1 MGKIKIYKLKEYLLT
16 GLGILIIGLLINMDF
31 SLVFLGMYLAA
42 PILSIGGAFAVVKK
56 LEVSIDVQKTV
67 LLKGEKGKISVTVTN
82 HSLPPVLGLE
92 VILNEDNHIQ
102 YEVEDRFHLSIG
114 GRQSLSYD
122 KEYQAVMWGECKLKA
137 AYITVTDLF
146 GFISFQ
152 EAVADNDK
160 IKKTIKIVPDIPDVL
175 IEDESIW
182 SCVRIADD
190 SQEEKES
197 RESIDQRSAMPG
209 YEYREYQPGDPIK
222 RINWKLSERRGKYML
237 RLDDYAMYAPPVFIL
252 DSYVDPNAWPEIQ
265 RSQIIYKEQ
274 RVLEG
279 MLGMIKE
286 FIENGSGCELY
297 CYLEGE
303 LQQISLNA
311 MEDLGALQ
319 WRMSRFQFVHG
330 IQRSLDLDD
339 MLLKSRGG
347 FIIFTAGMNE
357 IMKSQI
363 QQIKSQG
370 NQVITVIGGENL
382 YTAPDMFLISE
393 EFHLERLT

>member
-16 GLGILIIGLLINMDF
+16 GLGIIIIGLFIDMDF

-56 LEVSIDVQKTV
+56 LEVSIDIQKTV

-92 VILNEDNHIQ
+92 VILTEENHIQ
-102 YEVEDRFHLSIG
+102 YLGKDRYHLSIG

-122 KEYQAVMWGECKLKA
+122 KEYQAVMWGECNLKA
-137 AYITVTDLF
+137 AYVTVTDLF

-152 EAVADNDK
+152 EAVANLEK

-175 IEDESIW
+175 IEDECIW
-182 SCVRIADD
+182 NCFRIADD
-190 SQEEKES
+190 TQDEKES
-197 RESIDQRSAMPG
+197 RESLDQRSAMPG

-237 RLDDYAMYAPPVFIL
+237 RLDDYAMCSPPVFIL
-252 DSYVDPNAWPEIQ
+252 DAYVDTDAWPVIQ
-265 RSQIIYKEQ
+265 RSQIIYMQQ

-279 MLGMIKE
+279 MLGTIKE

-297 CYLEGE
+297 CFFEGE
-303 LQQISLNA
+303 IQQISLNA

-319 WRMSRFQFVHG
+319 WKMSRFQFEHNSY
-330 IQRSLDLDD
+330 RSFNLYDRIPD
-339 MLLKSRGG
+339 SRGG
-347 FIIFTAGMNE
+347 YIIFTAGMNE
-357 IMKSQI
+357 RLKSQI
-363 QQIKSQG
+363 KILG

-382 YTAPDMFLISE
+382 FTVPDMFLITE
-393 EFHLERLT
+393 EFHLQRITG

>member
-16 GLGILIIGLLINMDF
+16 GLGIILIGLFIDMDF

-42 PILSIGGAFAVVKK
+42 PILSIVGAFAVVKK
-56 LEVSIDVQKTV
+56 LEVSIDIQKTV

-92 VILNEDNHIQ
+92 VILTEANHIQ
-102 YEVEDRFHLSIG
+102 YVGKDQYHLSIG

-122 KEYQAVMWGECKLKA
+122 KEYQAVMWGECNLKA
-137 AYITVTDLF
+137 AYVTVTDLF

-152 EAVADNDK
+152 EAVAEDEK

-175 IEDESIW
+175 IEDERIW
-182 SCVRIADD
+182 NCFRIADD
-190 SQEEKES
+190 SQDEKES
-197 RESIDQRSAMPG
+197 REALDQRSAMPG

-237 RLDDYAMYAPPVFIL
+237 RLDDYAMCSPQVFIL
-252 DSYVDPNAWPEIQ
+252 DAYVDGDAWPKIQ

-279 MLGMIKE
+279 MLGVIKE
-286 FIENGSGCELY
+286 FIENGPGCELY
-297 CYLEGE
+297 CFFEGE
-303 LQQISLNA
+303 VQQTSLNA

-319 WRMSRFQFVHG
+319 WKMSRFQFEHNSY
-330 IQRSLDLDD
+330 RSFNLYDQIPD
-339 MLLKSRGG
+339 SRGG
-347 FIIFTAGMNE
+347 YIIFTTGMNE
-357 IMKSQI
+357 RLKSQI
-363 QQIKSQG
+363 KTLG

-382 YTAPDMFLISE
+382 FTAPDMFLITE
-393 EFHLERLT
+393 EFYLQRIT